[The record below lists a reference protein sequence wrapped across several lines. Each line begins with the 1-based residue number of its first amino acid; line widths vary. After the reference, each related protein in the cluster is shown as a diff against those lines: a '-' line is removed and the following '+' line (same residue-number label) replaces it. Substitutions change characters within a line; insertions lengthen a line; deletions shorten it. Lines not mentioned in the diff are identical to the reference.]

1 MDGAEGE
8 AAAVAVGEAV
18 GVAVGEAVG
27 VAVGE
32 AVGIAAGAV
41 ARGVCPLDTC
51 AVGAGATGEFGCVG

>member
-1 MDGAEGE
+1 MGVAVDGAEGE

-18 GVAVGEAVG
+18 GVV
-27 VAVGE
+27 VGE

-41 ARGVCPLDTC
+41 AGGVCPLDTC

>member
-27 VAVGE
+27 
-32 AVGIAAGAV
+32 IAAGAV
-41 ARGVCPLDTC
+41 AGGVCPLDTC